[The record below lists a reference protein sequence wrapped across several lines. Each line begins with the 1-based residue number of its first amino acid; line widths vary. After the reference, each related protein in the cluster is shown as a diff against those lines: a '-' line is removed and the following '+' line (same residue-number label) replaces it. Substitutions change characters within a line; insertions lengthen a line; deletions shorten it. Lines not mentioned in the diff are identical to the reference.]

1 MKAFDFQGYLTLL
14 RELKTTLSQLTQ
26 IEREKTQAVRDDD
39 LDGLNRC
46 MKQEQA
52 FSMSLRGFEQKQ
64 QAVRA
69 ALSLE
74 SVPLRDLAAHAP
86 APLQAETA
94 RLSEALRSQYQLFH
108 AAFEVAQNTLE
119 CNLHQIE
126 KVLGDLGEAPRDVI
140 GYEDSG
146 PSLPQNLRTDFH
158 A

>member
-14 RELKTTLSQLTQ
+14 RELKATLAQLTQ
-26 IEREKTQAVRDDD
+26 IEQEKTQAVCEDD

-52 FSMSLRGFEQKQ
+52 LSLSLRGFEQKQ
-64 QAVRA
+64 KAARA
-69 ALSLE
+69 ALQLE
-74 SVPLRDLAAHAP
+74 HVPLRDLAAHAP
-86 APLQAETA
+86 TPLQTETRQLAEEL
-94 RLSEALRSQYQLFH
+94 RLQYQVFH

-126 KVLGDLGEAPRDVI
+126 RVLSDLGEAPGNAI
-140 GYEDSG
+140 GYEG
-146 PSLPQNLRTDFH
+146 PAPSLPQNLRTDFR

>member
-1 MKAFDFQGYLTLL
+1 MKAIDFQGYLTLL

-26 IEREKTQAVRDDD
+26 VEQEKTRAVCEDD

-52 FSMSLRGFEQKQ
+52 LGLSLRGFEQKQ
-64 QAVRA
+64 QGARA
-69 ALSLE
+69 ALGLE
-74 SVPLRDLAAHAP
+74 HVPLRDLAAHAP
-86 APLQAETA
+86 TPLQM
-94 RLSEALRSQYQLFH
+94 EALQFAEELRLQYQVFH

-126 KVLGDLGEAPRDVI
+126 KVLADLGEAPRDAI
-140 GYEDSG
+140 GYEDPG
-146 PSLPQNLRTDFH
+146 PSLPQNLRTDFR